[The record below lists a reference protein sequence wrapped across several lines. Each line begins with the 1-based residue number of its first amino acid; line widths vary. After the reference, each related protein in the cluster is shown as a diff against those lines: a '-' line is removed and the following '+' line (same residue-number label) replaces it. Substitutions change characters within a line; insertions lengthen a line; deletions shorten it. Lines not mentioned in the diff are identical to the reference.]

1 MLIAKAMSK
10 QPDFIGVTVIMFE
23 YRLRSNVKMLA
34 WSVALSTVAMTIG
47 AIDLGVYA
55 AGPAGSDKQK
65 EETAK
70 NISKVAGVSVTAKEL
85 EPPPPE
91 QPIKGFHPIK
101 KALAPIIQLQKN
113 SVQLQQQ
120 IMKLEGPISALQPSM
135 NGLHEK
141 MDDVHAS
148 MGTMDGHLTT
158 MNDGVR
164 NVGGEMQAVRKDIS
178 EMRKDL
184 SGLKPPLHSILKPLN
199 NVASPLE
206 EVRNELNDMRTLLA
220 SVLFAIV
227 ASTIGIAVGTPV
239 VGYLV
244 YANRRKLF
252 PNLAP
257 NAGALPGDKTVDGE
271 KPDAEVKEL
280 KHVRDAKLARS
291 EEEARKKA
299 GPSEEAESRKEKE
312 VARV

>member
-1 MLIAKAMSK
+1 
-10 QPDFIGVTVIMFE
+10 MFD
-23 YRLRSNVKMLA
+23 YRLRTKTLA

-55 AGPAGSDKQK
+55 AGPAGSEKQK

-141 MDDVHAS
+141 MDDVHTS

-184 SGLKPPLHSILKPLN
+184 SGLKPPLHSILGPLN

-206 EVRNELNDMRTLLA
+206 EVRAELNDMRTLLA

-227 ASTIGIAVGTPV
+227 ASTIGIAVGTPI

-252 PNLAP
+252 PNLAA
-257 NAGALPGDKTVDGE
+257 NAGALPGDKTLSGE
-271 KPDAEVKEL
+271 KP
-280 KHVRDAKLARS
+280 
-291 EEEARKKA
+291 EAV
-299 GPSEEAESRKEKE
+299 RKEESLKE
-312 VARV
+312 VAHV